1 MKTASHEF
9 DTVHGKVTVDLE
21 IFDMDAVESV
31 DVYEQDRNWF
41 GLGGW
46 RIEGM
51 VNGTPRGTRFYGRSK
66 LGAAYFGEGTE
77 DAAREFLAAAHQDGF
92 FA

>member
-1 MKTASHEF
+1 
-9 DTVHGKVTVDLE
+9 
-21 IFDMDAVESV
+21 MDFPHLQNATTFPGT
-31 DVYEQDRNWF
+31 DPRVYEQDRNWF

-51 VNGTPRGTRFYGRSK
+51 VNGTPRGIRFYGRSK

>member
-1 MKTASHEF
+1 MKTATHQF
-9 DTVHGKVTVDLE
+9 NTVHGLVTVDLE
-21 IFDMDAVESV
+21 IFDMDAVEAV

-46 RIEGM
+46 SIEGM

-77 DAAREFLAAAHQDGF
+77 DAAREFLASAHQDGF
-92 FA
+92 LA

>member
-9 DTVHGKVTVDLE
+9 KTVHGPVIVDLE
-21 IFDMDAVESV
+21 IFDMDGVEAIE
-31 DVYEQDRNWF
+31 VYEQNPDWF

-46 RIEGM
+46 RVEGRI
-51 VNGTPRGTRFYGRSK
+51 NGTPRGTRFYGRSK